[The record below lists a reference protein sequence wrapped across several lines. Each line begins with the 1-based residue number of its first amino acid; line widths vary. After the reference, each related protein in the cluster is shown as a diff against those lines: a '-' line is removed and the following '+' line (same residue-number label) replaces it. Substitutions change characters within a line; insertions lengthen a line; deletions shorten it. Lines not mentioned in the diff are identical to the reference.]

1 MKQPLRVALT
11 RVRWRIFALLFG
23 FGVLAYMQ
31 QKSLTIA
38 AEQMMP
44 QLNLSQ
50 MQVGWLQQAF
60 VLGYAVLQ
68 LPGGLFGQR
77 QGARRA
83 FVIIGLVSFAAM
95 IATPVAPHLFA
106 GQSLFIFLLGAQL
119 TLGFA
124 QAAIFPICAG
134 VWETWF
140 PARRWAFVVGLHTMG
155 TALGAAIT
163 PPLIAS
169 LMVAAGWQNALLWT
183 TLPALALIAA
193 WAWYGRNTPR
203 EHPSVT
209 AVELAEIGD
218 AGRVDSKI
226 SARQV
231 LRLLANR
238 NVLLLTI
245 SYVLMNYAFYL
256 LSNWSFLYLV
266 QERRFSVLTSGW
278 LAISPPL
285 ASAIGAG
292 LGGLLTGA
300 LCNRYGNRWGFRL
313 VPLCALPMAALL
325 LVFIVGVANPYLA
338 VLALALCFGCVEMTE
353 SSFWGGAISIARGD
367 SMAVCGIMNTG
378 GNFGGIIGI
387 PIIAYLSGHGSWHAA
402 LAIGAVFAIASAVAW
417 LGIDAGQT
425 LNKVLAHAAHPA
437 AQ

>member
-1 MKQPLRVALT
+1 M

-23 FGVLAYMQ
+23 FGLLAYVQ

-44 QLNLSQ
+44 QLGLSQ

-60 VLGYAVLQ
+60 VLGYAILQ

-77 QGARRA
+77 QGARRT
-83 FVIIGLVSFAAM
+83 FVIIGVVSFIAM
-95 IATPVAPHLFA
+95 IATPVAPYLFG
-106 GQSLFIFLLGAQL
+106 GQPLFVFLLGAQL
-119 TLGFA
+119 MLGFS
-124 QAAIFPICAG
+124 QAAIFPVCAG

-140 PARRWAFVVGLHTMG
+140 PANRWAFVVGLHTMG

-169 LMVAAGWQNALLWT
+169 LMIVAGWQKALLWT
-183 TLPALALIAA
+183 TLPALGLIVG

-209 AVELAEIGD
+209 PAELAEIGD
-218 AGRVDSKI
+218 DSIAQVHSDI
-226 SARQV
+226 S
-231 LRLLANR
+231 LKRLLGLLTNR

-266 QERRFSVLTSGW
+266 QERHFSVLASGW

-292 LGGLLTGA
+292 LGGVLTGA
-300 LCNRYGNRWGFRL
+300 LCKRYGNRWGFRL
-313 VPLCALPMAALL
+313 IPLFALPVAGLL
-325 LVFIVGVANPYLA
+325 LMVVVGVANPYLA
-338 VLALALCFGCVEMTE
+338 VLALALCFGCVELTE
-353 SSFWGGAISIARGD
+353 GSFWGGAISVARGD
-367 SMAVCGIMNTG
+367 SMTVCGILNTG
-378 GNFGGIIGI
+378 GNLGGIIGI
-387 PIIAYLSGHGSWHAA
+387 PIVAYLSGRGSWHAA
-402 LAIGAVFAIASAVAW
+402 FLIGTGFALASAVAW

-425 LNKVLAHAAHPA
+425 LNAD
-437 AQ
+437 